1 MNIFVYSDES
11 GVFDSAHNDIFV
23 FGGVIFIDK
32 ENRDIATRKFIAA
45 ERSLRHAGIHKIGEE
60 LKACRI
66 SAKEKGKLFRALNQY
81 IKFGVVVRQK
91 RILQEIFKSKKS
103 KQRYLDYAYKIA
115 LKRAFENLI
124 ALGAIVPEEV
134 ERVYVFVDEHTTATD
149 GCYELKEALEQEFK
163 YGTFNFCYQKFF
175 PPIFQ
180 NMKDVTLKFCN
191 SRTTALVRA
200 ADIVANKIYYCAIND
215 DTSIYSKEKINIIN
229 LP

>member
-32 ENRDIATRKFIAA
+32 ENKDIATRKFIAA
-45 ERSLRHAGIHKIGEE
+45 ERSLRRAGIHKNGEE
-60 LKACRI
+60 LKACKI

-124 ALGAIVPEEV
+124 ALGSIAPEEV